1 MRTNAFGKQ
10 MLVMLAVTLMASP
23 VLAQNDKEQ
32 APKRSTGSAI
42 EVTPFV
48 SVGSDVSSRIGA
60 AIRFEWTPTLS
71 LEAETGYRRGEIGA
85 LSAHL
90 SLLYGLP
97 RMGRL
102 KPYLAGGLGLEQY
115 GTALDVP
122 RFGLVSQHRLAF
134 AINMGGGLEVPVN
147 RHWGIRTDA
156 RLFEGFGT
164 FAPGHWRLF
173 TGVTIR
179 PGTR

>member
-1 MRTNAFGKQ
+1 MRTYTFGKQ
-10 MLVMLAVTLMASP
+10 TLVVLAATMMASSA
-23 VLAQNDKEQ
+23 LAQDGKEQ
-32 APKRSTGSAI
+32 EPKPSIGSVV

-48 SVGSDVSSRIGA
+48 SLGSDVSSRIGA
-60 AIRFEWTPTLS
+60 AIRFAWTPTLS

-90 SLLYGLP
+90 SLLYSLP

-122 RFGLVSQHRLAF
+122 GFGLVSQHRLAF

-156 RLFEGFGT
+156 RLFEGLGT

-173 TGVTIR
+173 NGVTIR

>member
-1 MRTNAFGKQ
+1 
-10 MLVMLAVTLMASP
+10 MA
-23 VLAQNDKEQ
+23 
-32 APKRSTGSAI
+32 RSA
-42 EVTPFV
+42 
-48 SVGSDVSSRIGA
+48 
-60 AIRFEWTPTLS
+60 
-71 LEAETGYRRGEIGA
+71 A

-156 RLFEGFGT
+156 RLFEGFGP
-164 FAPGHWRLF
+164 FAPAVQRCDHSTRYALNH
-173 TGVTIR
+173 TLEELCINIR
-179 PGTR
+179 DLVA